1 MPRVPHK
8 KNKK

>member
-8 KNKK
+8 K